1 MEKKLTLDTQKML
14 KKYGDSI
21 IIRLS
26 KEDLEISGLELG
38 DIVSMRLEL
47 IK

>member
-1 MEKKLTLDTQKML
+1 MEKKLILDTQKML

-26 KEDLEISGLELG
+26 KEDLEISGLKLG